1 MSTQRP
7 ANASPGLHGSLLHQ
21 ATPPND
27 LGAANFNCRAMSHKG
42 YVPAVVNLI
51 SDDTQRIWGGTPG
64 EARRAMLANDMDG
77 VLGVDGSFALLAQDG
92 ERIVLARSLDRPMRY
107 FLAKAV
113 AGPVLIVAERIDEIA
128 AELGRRGW
136 SAQFHPSYTRMV
148 PAHHVTTLRLV
159 GCPDP
164 NPVHRRFFDPPRGTL
179 PTDLDVIGRHYIEAV
194 YSELRRWLAAQ
205 EPDAP
210 IGVPFSGGIDSGAIL
225 LCLYKLLL
233 NEGISPARLKAFTL
247 SVDGAGEDARQ
258 ATEFLRRTSLEMLGE
273 TIDIPASALDAPRA
287 VAVIEDYKPLD
298 VECAAVNLAL
308 LAGIRERY
316 PEWRL
321 LVDGDGGDENLKDYP
336 IEENSELTIRSVVN
350 NRMLYQEGW
359 GVESIKHSLTYSG
372 GYSRGCVRGYA
383 CAREHGFADFS
394 PYTRPSVIAVAE
406 AIPFAE
412 LTQGSH
418 EKLYALKGEIVSRGV
433 RAVLGVEMPV
443 FPKRRFQHG
452 ALSAGEAPRL
462 FPHGEALYR
471 RHFDRLHAAIA

>member
-1 MSTQRP
+1 
-7 ANASPGLHGSLLHQ
+7 
-21 ATPPND
+21 
-27 LGAANFNCRAMSHKG
+27 MSHQS
-42 YVPAVVNLI
+42 YISRVVNLI
-51 SDDTQRIWGGTPG
+51 PPESQRLWSVDES
-64 EARRAMLANDMDG
+64 EARRWLVAGDTEA
-77 VLGVDGSFALLAQDG
+77 VLGLDGSFALMAQDG
-92 ERIVLARSLDRPMRY
+92 ERVILARSLDRPMRY
-107 FLAKAV
+107 FLAKAA

-128 AELGRRGW
+128 AELARQGW

-164 NPVHRRFFDPPRGTL
+164 NPVHRRFFDPPRATL
-179 PTDLDVIGRHYIEAV
+179 GTDLDVIGRQYIEAV
-194 YSELRRWLAAQ
+194 YGELRRWLAAQ
-205 EPDAP
+205 DAAAP

-233 NEGISPARLKAFTL
+233 NEGQSPARLKAFTL
-247 SVDGAGEDARQ
+247 SVDGAGEDTRQ
-258 ATEFLRRTSLEMLGE
+258 AHEFLARTGLEMLGE
-273 TIDIPASALDAPRA
+273 IVDVASSALDPLRA

-316 PEWRL
+316 PDWRL

-372 GYSRGCVRGYA
+372 GFSRGCVRGYA
-383 CAREHGFADFS
+383 CASAYGFVEFS
-394 PYTRPSVIAVAE
+394 PYLRPSVIAVAE
-406 AIPFAE
+406 AIPFAA
-412 LTQGSH
+412 LTEGSH
-418 EKLYALKGEIVSRGV
+418 ERLYALKGEIVSRGV
-433 RAVLGVEMPV
+433 RAVLGLEMPV

-452 ALSAGEAPRL
+452 SVAVDEVSRL
-462 FPHGEALYR
+462 FPQDEARYR
-471 RHFDRLHAAIA
+471 RHFQTLHAAVG